1 MPGSLVYV
9 PTLIEDKLALDEKA
23 VGIKHW
29 KDLRKA
35 RERKAKAM
43 PNPEQCGCTPYPE
56 EGEVYAFLAVNSMQ
70 EHYQRIRYRGYHNM
84 KALVK
89 MAHQHDDD
97 DIIICKFV
105 RIQGKRF
112 KRAILPVKAAIA
124 SGEHRRLYTSVLAA
138 LRSLTLACV
147 LQATSATG

>member
-1 MPGSLVYV
+1 
-9 PTLIEDKLALDEKA
+9 
-23 VGIKHW
+23 
-29 KDLRKA
+29 
-35 RERKAKAM
+35 
-43 PNPEQCGCTPYPE
+43 
-56 EGEVYAFLAVNSMQ
+56 MQ

-124 SGEHRRLYTSVLAA
+124 SGEHRRLYTTVLAA

-147 LQATSATG
+147 SQATSATG

>member
-1 MPGSLVYV
+1 
-9 PTLIEDKLALDEKA
+9 
-23 VGIKHW
+23 
-29 KDLRKA
+29 
-35 RERKAKAM
+35 
-43 PNPEQCGCTPYPE
+43 
-56 EGEVYAFLAVNSMQ
+56 
-70 EHYQRIRYRGYHNM
+70 M

-124 SGEHRRLYTSVLAA
+124 SGESTTAS
-138 LRSLTLACV
+138 
-147 LQATSATG
+147 